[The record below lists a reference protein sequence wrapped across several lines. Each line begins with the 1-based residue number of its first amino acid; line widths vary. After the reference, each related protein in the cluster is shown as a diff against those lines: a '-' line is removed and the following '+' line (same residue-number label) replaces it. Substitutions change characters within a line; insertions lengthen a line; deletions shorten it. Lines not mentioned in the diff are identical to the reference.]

1 MTLIRSSKKPRVG
14 LKDLRLLKKY
24 EEILDSIAKD
34 MSLPKEVTDH
44 AKTLLYHISLF
55 NFDLIYDEIRRSK
68 KYVIGAIIEIA
79 SRELGFYFSTKYF
92 VRKYG
97 ITYRTFYKFLNRL
110 SHELGIYYD
119 FDINRAIEFY
129 SRYLNLSSEDINKIK
144 DIMDKLTDE
153 MYSYRKFLIA
163 LVTYLHCVKKM
174 TMNEIAKKLCITTKS
189 VERYLK
195 KGKEVI
201 NAT

>member
-1 MTLIRSSKKPRVG
+1 MALIRSSKKPRVG

-24 EEILDSIAKD
+24 EEILDEIAKELK
-34 MSLPKEVTDH
+34 LPSEVVDH

-55 NFDLIYDEIRRSK
+55 NFDLIHDEIRRSK

-79 SRELGFYFSTKYF
+79 SRELGFYFSTKHF

-110 SHELGIYYD
+110 SNALGIYYD
-119 FDINRAIEFY
+119 FDVNRAIKFY
-129 SRYLNLSSEDINKIK
+129 SRYLELSSEDVERIN
-144 DIMDKLTDE
+144 DIMNKLTDE

-163 LVTYLHCVKKM
+163 LVTYLYQVKRM
-174 TMNEIAKKLCITTKS
+174 TMTEIAKKLCITTKS

-195 KGKEVI
+195 KGKKVVES
-201 NAT
+201 T